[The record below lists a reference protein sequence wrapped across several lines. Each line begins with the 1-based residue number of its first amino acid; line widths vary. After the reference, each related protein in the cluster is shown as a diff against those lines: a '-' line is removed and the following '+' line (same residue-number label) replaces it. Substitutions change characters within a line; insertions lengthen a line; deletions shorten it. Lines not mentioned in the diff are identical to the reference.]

1 MNEINVADGASV
13 YVPYEGNVSGPDSA
27 HALTGGVRVS

>member
-13 YVPYEGNVSGPDSA
+13 YLGYEGNFSGLNSA
-27 HALTGGVRVS
+27 TRLLAASA

>member
-13 YVPYEGNVSGPDSA
+13 YLRYEGNVSGSDSA
-27 HALTGGVRVS
+27 MRSLAAPA

>member
-13 YVPYEGNVSGPDSA
+13 YLRYEGNVSGQDSA
-27 HALTGGVRVS
+27 MRLLAASA